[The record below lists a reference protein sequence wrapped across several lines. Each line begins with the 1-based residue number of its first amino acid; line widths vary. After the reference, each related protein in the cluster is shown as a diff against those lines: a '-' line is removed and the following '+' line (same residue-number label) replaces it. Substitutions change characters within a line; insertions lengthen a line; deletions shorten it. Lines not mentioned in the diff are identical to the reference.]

1 MQEISTCK
9 TVSEQND
16 NLKKRQDKL
25 IESFTAIVRSTTS
38 LKEIESLEGIAM
50 SMNPTISAV
59 RDSNTLMETR
69 SFMSKPG
76 TSRGNIIPHRRLFST
91 KKQRNSKK
99 NGSLIGKS
107 KESNAIALNLLT

>member
-25 IESFTAIVRSTTS
+25 IESFTAIVRSTITS

-69 SFMSKPG
+69 
-76 TSRGNIIPHRRLFST
+76 
-91 KKQRNSKK
+91 
-99 NGSLIGKS
+99 
-107 KESNAIALNLLT
+107 